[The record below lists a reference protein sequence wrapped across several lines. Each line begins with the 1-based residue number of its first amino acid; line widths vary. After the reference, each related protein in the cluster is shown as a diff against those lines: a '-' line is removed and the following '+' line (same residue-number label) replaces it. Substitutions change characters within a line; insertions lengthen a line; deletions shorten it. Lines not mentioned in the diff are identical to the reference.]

1 MDNQFRN
8 DLMCLNALSKDIYGE
23 ERRLS
28 SILNSIGFDSEQLSY
43 LQGQG
48 LSELLRNIDFSLR
61 CVFFSYANGTQHF
74 YIIYHRYG
82 LFGYEKKTL
91 ESIGQEYGISRERV
105 RQLQAKAL
113 SKLRHGVFESNVIA
127 SACKVLNID
136 SYDKL
141 TANSSIAR
149 HKTNTRSIKKNED
162 SLLPFTVTQEM
173 NLKFSPSKCPISI
186 SEFVRNLNAIKADT
200 MKNLHYRSVVD
211 FLLSANLLE
220 TYEKPNGGIGKRP
233 TAAGISLGITTEQ
246 REGKDGVYIVT
257 LYNKDIQQ
265 FIVDNMCAI
274 SSDSKSLIV
283 KKDLQGTAWT
293 STQEECLVDL
303 FRKNVSVDEI
313 AITLKRSATGIRARL
328 KKLGLIEHRYDAK

>member
-8 DLMCLNALSKDIYGE
+8 DLMRLNALSKDIYGE
-23 ERRLS
+23 EIRLS
-28 SILNSIGFDSEQLSY
+28 FILNSIGFDSEQLSY

-48 LSELLRNIDFSLR
+48 LAELLQNIDFSLR

-74 YIIYHRYG
+74 YIIYRRYG

-136 SYDKL
+136 SYDIL
-141 TANSSIAR
+141 TANSSIAK
-149 HKTNTRSIKKNED
+149 HKTNTRSINKNED
-162 SLLPFTVTQEM
+162 GLLPFTVTQEM
-173 NLKFSPSKCPISI
+173 NLKFNPSECPISI

-211 FLLSANLLE
+211 FLLSTNLLE

-233 TAAGISLGITTEQ
+233 TATGVSLGITTDQ
-246 REGKDGVYIVT
+246 REGKIVT

-265 FIVDNMCAI
+265 FIVDNMGAI
-274 SSDSKSLIV
+274 SSDSNKFDSP
-283 KKDLQGTAWT
+283 KDLQGTPWT

-303 FRKNVSVDEI
+303 FRKNASVDEI
-313 AITLKRSATGIRARL
+313 AITLKRSTAGIRARL
-328 KKLGLIEHRYDAK
+328 KKLGLIKHRYDAK